1 MLFPEIPMTS
11 VVLGRLTSGDAPV
24 ADRVKSLEKDP
35 ELVPWTEKNLRGFWD
50 VPLDVNNGG

>member
-1 MLFPEIPMTS
+1 MTS

-24 ADRVKSLEKDP
+24 ADRVKSLDKEP